1 MACREGLSLA
11 SDLLLREVR
20 IASDCANAVR
30 NIHGEAMCSYGH
42 IIQEIKS
49 QGWTFQKNKFCA

>member
-49 QGWTFQKNKFCA
+49 QGWTFQKK

>member
-30 NIHGEAMCSYGH
+30 NIRGEAMCSGLDF
-42 IIQEIKS
+42 S
-49 QGWTFQKNKFCA
+49 KNKFCA